1 MTIMGSLHSLS
12 CFNDPCVCEPVYVRE
27 TPAETEQACD
37 NQQVGAAWDQDASN
51 VIEYTRTAPA
61 LAADPSLRRGFV
73 VRGSGE

>member
-1 MTIMGSLHSLS
+1 MISLHDLR

-27 TPAETEQACD
+27 TERTIERVCD

-61 LAADPSLRRGFV
+61 LAADPSLRRGVV